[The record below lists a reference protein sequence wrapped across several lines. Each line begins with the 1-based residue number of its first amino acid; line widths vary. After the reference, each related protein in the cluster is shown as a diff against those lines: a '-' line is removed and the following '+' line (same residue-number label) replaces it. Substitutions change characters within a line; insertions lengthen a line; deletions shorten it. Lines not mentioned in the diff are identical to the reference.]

1 VINRAKPLIA
11 NGIRLSITG
20 DPAVGYGRGAAL
32 RRVEPIMTESAS
44 PSLLEVLRSAHRSI
58 GEALVDPQLTSAGE
72 HGATLREQLVA
83 ELVRHFV
90 SEEQYLFPTLRKRLP
105 DGDALADRGFD
116 RGRAMEAQLRQ
127 LEDTDDLARIAE
139 ILDEV
144 RVSFAA
150 HVQQQEA
157 EFGRIAEACTDA
169 ELAELGEGVLGAEQL
184 APTRPRSVAV
194 EAPALNKVVSLISG
208 FVDQVRDHYSGRGV
222 EGDR

>member
-1 VINRAKPLIA
+1 M
-11 NGIRLSITG
+11 S
-20 DPAVGYGRGAAL
+20 
-32 RRVEPIMTESAS
+32 ESAS

-58 GEALVDPQLTSAGE
+58 GEALADPQLTSPGE

-90 SEEQYLFPTLRKRLP
+90 SEEQYLFPTVRKRLP
-105 DGDALADRGFD
+105 EGDALADRGFD

-127 LEDTDDLARIAE
+127 LEDTDDLPRMVEVLGE
-139 ILDEV
+139 I
-144 RVSFAA
+144 RASFAR
-150 HVQQQEA
+150 HVEEQEA
-157 EFGRIAEACTDA
+157 EFSLLAEACTDA

-184 APTRPRSVAV
+184 APTRPRSVAP

-222 EGDR
+222 ERER